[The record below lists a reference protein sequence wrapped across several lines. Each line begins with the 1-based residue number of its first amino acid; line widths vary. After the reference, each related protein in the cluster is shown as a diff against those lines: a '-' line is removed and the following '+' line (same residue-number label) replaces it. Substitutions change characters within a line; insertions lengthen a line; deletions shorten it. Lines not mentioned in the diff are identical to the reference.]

1 MAALGLEMAAAVAA
15 AGDRLAALD
24 RLIAV
29 LEERRVEQML
39 HIAFLMADEADTTE
53 AEAELREIE
62 AALARMRL
70 LQPHPRAVCSP

>member
-39 HIAFLMADEADTTE
+39 RIAFLMADEADATE
-53 AEAELREIE
+53 AEAGLREVE
-62 AALARMRL
+62 TALARMRV
-70 LQPHPRAVCSP
+70 HRAMQQSVA